1 MERRSSSGP
10 FSEDKTLRDC
20 QDPGRLLR
28 AVTDTPLWKNRPHER
43 THRLL
48 QGLPYVATWANVGAC
63 APNPG
68 VSARTALFGAPVPPL
83 RPAPRRGWAGP
94 GQALVAPGPP
104 SVGCPPVF
112 GSLTAWAVFR
122 RVAPGRSR

>member
-68 VSARTALFGAPVPPL
+68 VSRPNSALGAPVPPL
-83 RPAPRRGWAGP
+83 RPCAPAGWAGWARRSWRRARRP
-94 GQALVAPGPP
+94 SAVPRSLGPSPHGQYSGE
-104 SVGCPPVF
+104 
-112 GSLTAWAVFR
+112 
-122 RVAPGRSR
+122 